1 MKRISY
7 YGLVLTIL
15 IPFLS
20 CREQAEVWPFEPAP
34 GSSIVVIGNSFAE
47 GLQRSNYFETLLH
60 RSFPDHHLRVRNL
73 GWSADDVNLRPRAL
87 NFGPLEEHTHRPGAD
102 VILAC
107 FKTGRTSVRERVCKY
122 GENPWSALS

>member
-73 GWSADDVNLRPRAL
+73 GWSADEVNLRPRAL
-87 NFGPLEEHTHRPGAD
+87 NFGTLEEHLHRQE
-102 VILAC
+102 I
-107 FKTGRTSVRERVCKY
+107 GRASCRERVCQSVSISVGAVPLK
-122 GENPWSALS
+122 